1 MDKKRFKFQ
10 MKIERYEQVGE
21 AFILPTIKYIF
32 DKKLLGYCSL
42 DFVWLRKGFSVSWG
56 HKK

>member
-1 MDKKRFKFQ
+1 

-42 DFVWLRKGFSVSWG
+42 DFVWLRWGFSLSWG
-56 HKK
+56 YNK

>member
-1 MDKKRFKFQ
+1 

-21 AFILPTIKYIF
+21 AFERYEQVFILPTIKYIF

>member
-1 MDKKRFKFQ
+1 

-56 HKK
+56 YNK